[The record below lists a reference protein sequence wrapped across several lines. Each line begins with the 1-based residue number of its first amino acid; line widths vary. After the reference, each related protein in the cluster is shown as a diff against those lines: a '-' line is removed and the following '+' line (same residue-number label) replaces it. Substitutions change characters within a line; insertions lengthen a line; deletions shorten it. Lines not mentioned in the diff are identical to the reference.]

1 MPPKTLQN
9 SYIMRDQA
17 RDTVRQI
24 MHERCAETRLTAP
37 SWLAFAL
44 LVVAFNIVTITA
56 P

>member
-1 MPPKTLQN
+1 MPPKTSQN

-17 RDTVRQI
+17 RDTVHQI
-24 MHERCAETRLTAP
+24 MHERCAETLLTSP

-44 LVVAFNIVTITA
+44 LLVAFNIITITA